1 MFKIRF
7 APAVQPCLALAA
19 SMAFTLPAM
28 AQHLHAGDIELE
40 VESGK
45 LAVHGAA
52 HTQYGT
58 GYAIFESDF
67 GDFAKGPY
75 KTANPGYDS
84 HAGTFASGEIINYLA
99 LGSLWRWDGAGWA
112 NSVINGETV
121 QLDGNL
127 GETTLWGVSGV
138 SGDAAGLLGQAGG
151 SGNIHEHLDMSI
163 NAPAGFLPTLG
174 AYYVSLQLTSDSY
187 ASSDPFLIVFN
198 NGLDET
204 AFEHAVHA
212 LAVPEADTYAMLL
225 AGLGLIAF
233 RLRRRA

>member
-1 MFKIRF
+1 MFNLRLASVI
-7 APAVQPCLALAA
+7 PPSLALAA
-19 SMAFTLPAM
+19 SMTFTLPAM

-84 HAGTFASGEIINYLA
+84 HAGTFVGGEIINYLA

-112 NSVINGETV
+112 NSVLNGETV

-127 GETTLWGVSGV
+127 DETTFWGVAGV
-138 SGDAAGLLGQAGG
+138 TGDAAGLIGQAGA

-163 NAPAGFLPTLG
+163 NAPTGFLPSVG
-174 AYYVSLQLTSDSY
+174 AYYVSLQLTSDNY
-187 ASSDPFLIVFN
+187 VSSDPFLIVFN
-198 NGLDET
+198 NGLDGM

-212 LAVPEADTYAMLL
+212 LAVPEAETYAMLL

-233 RLRRRA
+233 KLRRRA